1 MRLGNSKGSL
11 CGEYLCFRRLFQ
23 KVDGFVLQ
31 NRFLSRNNKLLIPS
45 FFLWDG
51 LLSCVNFP
59 VGYMASVDLFQIRIT
74 GMPLQCFGWLRDQLS
89 PSTWRMFINF
99 GADLDAVS
107 FDFWGE
113 IVVVAAWVLE
123 RFWYSSAVVQESSF
137 LNSRNFSNRFCF
149 QQFASLLHVMCCL
162 TFAVLIFFASLVEK
176 TVKNIMLGQVQGKAQ
191 LLQSV

>member
-1 MRLGNSKGSL
+1 M
-11 CGEYLCFRRLFQ
+11 
-23 KVDGFVLQ
+23 
-31 NRFLSRNNKLLIPS
+31 
-45 FFLWDG
+45 
-51 LLSCVNFP
+51 
-59 VGYMASVDLFQIRIT
+59 
-74 GMPLQCFGWLRDQLS
+74 
-89 PSTWRMFINF
+89 
-99 GADLDAVS
+99 
-107 FDFWGE
+107 
-113 IVVVAAWVLE
+113 VAAWVLE